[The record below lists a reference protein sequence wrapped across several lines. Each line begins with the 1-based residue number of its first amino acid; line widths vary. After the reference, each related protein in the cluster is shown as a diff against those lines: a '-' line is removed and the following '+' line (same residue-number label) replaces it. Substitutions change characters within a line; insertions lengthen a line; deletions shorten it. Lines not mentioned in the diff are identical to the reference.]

1 MKKSLSLLVAIA
13 MVFSMFA
20 TVAAAATTSE
30 AKFEELKA
38 AGIFDGM
45 PDGSAGLDQ
54 EMTRAQFAKVIA
66 LLKGLTSNSKSVF
79 TDVAEDH
86 WAKGYIMAVYEAGI
100 MEGVG
105 NNKFA
110 PSKNVTI
117 QELLKVAVLVLGL
130 EIDEDATVSGNA
142 SPWAQKYV
150 AAAEKA
156 GLIKPQADYTIPA
169 LRSVLVDVS
178 YELYFE
184 INGIPKVTGA
194 EVVSSKK
201 IVVTFS
207 DGEQVE
213 YELEN
218 ALQPG
223 ANEVTVTYKDR
234 EYSVTVEYNAPAV
247 DAKIVGAKKLEV
259 AFNQAVDASKVKFT
273 LKRGVNSVTIAN
285 TTWSDDKRTATL
297 ELASKFF
304 EGDHELT
311 VEGVDTEALKVS
323 FKAEAER
330 VAGIEILNDVVPVVD
345 SNYDKLDVAYK
356 VVNQYGEDITAITP
370 VTGSSTGGNVNT
382 TLNTGFA
389 RITAPQNVK
398 FALDSTVVLTLI
410 HASSNTIVTK
420 NLKVGAE
427 AKAAQVTIEGLHH
440 DNNATLT
447 TDATIGDF
455 YLVVEVKDQYGNTI
469 KNTNKLGAEVLVAV
483 SNPAV
488 ASVAG
493 YNNNKATFSTKNIN
507 GSDKTVLQ
515 LGRPAN
521 TPATAGTSVVTL
533 IAAGAVG
540 GTSATYTITVAEGLK
555 ADTIAIGD
563 PGIIAQGE
571 TAKIPVVVTD
581 LAGNEITDPSVLN
594 NPAKGVVVNNG
605 QLGGQFVKDS
615 NGVYYQFHANTAG
628 LLTLTAQTANNK
640 FAIKTIE
647 IRDAAVPA
655 VITKL
660 KDDVKV
666 LIFKGQAVTL
676 KPESLVV
683 EDQYGRAMSDDSFKA
698 ALNKAALGAYKVVLS
713 DTSSNYISLTGTEL
727 DSGTASVVVN
737 GDNKGSETVSLKL
750 QTLTTN
756 GWEDVAGSQLTV
768 TFRTVEM
775 SELTSFGAEDI
786 GKVYNNANYNVTLS
800 VFGQTAD
807 GKKVTLPVNEY
818 TAIPT
823 NGNISVNQITKVV
836 SVSGNADFTEKSE
849 LEDKVIITI
858 TATGDVIEKAVVAT
872 NVKPTVSVLEV
883 RENGAKVTSLTLNN
897 VTTLDIDAIA
907 EYLYVKDQYGKEAS
921 VDATTGVITFK
932 DHSTQNPNTVT
943 PRITI
948 SGLVNAGGSVAPSIS
963 DNGLSTAKIT
973 GLEKGDSFT
982 IVITAGSVSTDAI
995 KVTIG

>member
-66 LLKGLTSNSKSVF
+66 LLKGLTSNSPSVF

-330 VAGIEILNDVVPVVD
+330 VAGIEILNDIAPVVD
-345 SNYDKLDVAYK
+345 SNYDALKVYYK
-356 VVNQYGEDITAITP
+356 VVNQYGEDITSAISNINGTISYGSIKNISGGTVDIEAP
-370 VTGSSTGGNVNT
+370 AGLKFTIDSSVVVTLMHGPSNSV
-382 TLNTGFA
+382 
-389 RITAPQNVK
+389 ITK
-398 FALDSTVVLTLI
+398 
-410 HASSNTIVTK
+410 TI
-420 NLKVGAE
+420 KVGAE
-427 AKAAQVTIEGLHH
+427 ERAAQVTIEGLYHEKGE
-440 DNNATLT
+440 TLT
-447 TDATIGDF
+447 TDSTFGEF
-455 YLVVEVKDQYGNTI
+455 YILVNVKDQYGNVI
-469 KNTNKLGAEVLVAV
+469 KPTPAANLSKLKSETVVYVGGTSGL
-483 SNPAV
+483 
-488 ASVAG
+488 SVDG
-493 YNNNKATFSTKNIN
+493 YDGKQANYHKVTVN
-507 GSDKTVLQ
+507 GEDKTALKLAGNNVIA
-515 LGRPAN
+515 GN
-521 TPATAGTSVVTL
+521 TIVTI

-540 GTSATYTITVAEGLK
+540 GNSATYTINVADGLK
-555 ADTIAIGD
+555 AYSIVFGD
-563 PGIIAQGE
+563 PGIVAADDPEI
-571 TAKIPVVVTD
+571 KIPVVVTD
-581 LAGNEITDPSVLN
+581 KEGNEITNPDTLN
-594 NPAKGVVVNNG
+594 SNDKGVQVIPSK
-605 QLGGQFVKDS
+605 GQFAKDGNS
-615 NGVYYQFHANTAG
+615 IVYKFQPTAADEG
-628 LLTLTAQTANNK
+628 PLALTAVPKGNPINAVTQTFNIRAAANPK
-640 FAIKTIE
+640 
-647 IRDAAVPA
+647 
-655 VITKL
+655 VITGL
-660 KDDVKV
+660 KDINA
-666 LIFKGQAVTL
+666 LIYQGQSVDIDYKTL
-676 KPESLVV
+676 IV
-683 EDQYGRAMSDDSFKA
+683 EDQYGRTMDADSQLKPDLVNATPAKGLYQIVVSDNTNS
-698 ALNKAALGAYKVVLS
+698 NVV
-713 DTSSNYISLTGTEL
+713 SLTGSAFGQGGKVRITGNEKGTE
-727 DSGTASVVVN
+727 SVTFTLQEYDGSKWVN
-737 GDNKGSETVSLKL
+737 VSGSEL
-750 QTLTTN
+750 TL
-756 GWEDVAGSQLTV
+756 
-768 TFRTVEM
+768 TFRTVEL
-775 SELTSFGAEDI
+775 SELSKFSAEDP
-786 GKVYNNANYNVTLS
+786 GKIYSHASYTVDLK
-800 VFGQTAD
+800 VFGETSD
-807 GKKVTLPVNEY
+807 GKKVELPSSEY
-818 TAIPT
+818 TVYSTDA
-823 NGNISVNQITKVV
+823 GVV
-836 SVSGNADFTEKSE
+836 SVNGNTLEGKVDLNADPTNKEATLIVTIKNGSTFET
-849 LEDKVIITI
+849 KVT
-858 TATGDVIEKAVVAT
+858 AT

-883 RENGAKVTSLTLNN
+883 RDGNEKVTSLTISGPTFSMSN
-897 VTTLDIDAIA
+897 ISSK
-907 EYLYVKDQYGKEAS
+907 LYVKDQYGQEAANIAA
-921 VDATTGVITFK
+921 DGTITFK
-932 DHSTQNPNTVT
+932 DGGAPQPQA
-943 PRITI
+943 RITI
-948 SGLVNAGGSVAPSIS
+948 SNLKNAGGSTDPIIS
-963 DNGLSTAKIT
+963 MNGLPDATIT
-973 GLEKGDSFT
+973 GLETGDTFE
-982 IVITAGSVSTDAI
+982 IVISVGTISTEVI
-995 KVTIG
+995 KVTVQ